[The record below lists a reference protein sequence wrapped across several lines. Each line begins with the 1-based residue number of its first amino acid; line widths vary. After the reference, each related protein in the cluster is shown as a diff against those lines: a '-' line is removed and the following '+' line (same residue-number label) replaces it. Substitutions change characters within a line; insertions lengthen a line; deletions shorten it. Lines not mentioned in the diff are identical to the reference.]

1 MHYVPVASPNPPTT
15 AIFRNFKKSTAPCKV
30 HNMGP
35 VHKNSRIRIQDPD
48 TKPLVRA
55 VWRIRG
61 VYPWIPDPDPQHW
74 LKGKMLW
81 IRNTGYYIV
90 IDFNPFRECTT
101 TLRDCVPLL
110 MNYDVLRSQFEWL
123 INGDSIETDVQDN
136 LGTQLTVLEKFL
148 R

>member
-1 MHYVPVASPNPPTT
+1 M
-15 AIFRNFKKSTAPCKV
+15 
-30 HNMGP
+30 
-35 VHKNSRIRIQDPD
+35 
-48 TKPLVRA
+48 
-55 VWRIRG
+55 
-61 VYPWIPDPDPQHW
+61 DPDPNKALDPNTDPFIMM
-74 LKGKMLW
+74 LKHSEIHISQTSVAGPGCLSRFPAPGSASKNLSMLTHKKVK
-81 IRNTGYYIV
+81 NTGYHIV

-123 INGDSIETDVQDN
+123 INGDTIVTHVQDN

>member
-1 MHYVPVASPNPPTT
+1 MVLESGKNQ
-15 AIFRNFKKSTAPCKV
+15 FRILDPGVKKP
-30 HNMGP
+30 
-35 VHKNSRIRIQDPD
+35 
-48 TKPLVRA
+48 
-55 VWRIRG
+55 
-61 VYPWIPDPDPQHW
+61 PDPGSQIR
-74 LKGKMLW
+74 
-81 IRNTGYYIV
+81 IRNTGYHIV

-123 INGDSIETDVQDN
+123 INGDSIETHVQDN